1 MTPAQIASTAFAIR
15 DWSMTPDQ
23 MQDEIREV
31 MCKSVP
37 RGLRPKRIRNP
48 QIQPRQAKVRERNRA
63 MSDMRD
69 GGATVA
75 QICEAFGMTYDA
87 VRQCLRDHRALMEFG
102 GAQ

>member
-1 MTPAQIASTAFAIR
+1 MTPSQIAANAFAIH

-23 MQDEIREV
+23 MHDEIREV

-48 QIQPRQAKVRERNRA
+48 QIQPRQVKTRERNRA

-69 GGATVA
+69 GGATIE
-75 QICEAFGMTYDA
+75 QIREAFGMTYDA
-87 VRQCLRDHRALMEFG
+87 VRQCLRDHRALMEVG

>member
-15 DWSMTPDQ
+15 DWSMIPDQ

-37 RGLRPKRIRNP
+37 RGLRPRRIRNP
-48 QIQPRQAKVRERNRA
+48 QIQPRQVKTRERNRV

-69 GGATVA
+69 GGSTVA
-75 QICEAFGMTYDA
+75 QICEAFGMTHNA
-87 VRQCLRDHRALMEFG
+87 VLQCLRDHRALMAAAPTE
-102 GAQ
+102 